1 MMADHAMVRKLS
13 SCETMGST
21 TIIYTDKT
29 GTLTLN
35 EMKVTKFW
43 LGKEVVKD
51 NTTAG
56 LAGNILK
63 LLQEV
68 VSLNTTRT
76 DVKQM
81 AHSFLK

>member
-68 VSLNTTRT
+68 VSLNTTCT
-76 DVKQM
+76 DVKQI

>member
-1 MMADHAMVRKLS
+1 
-13 SCETMGST
+13 
-21 TIIYTDKT
+21 
-29 GTLTLN
+29 
-35 EMKVTKFW
+35 MKVTKFW

-56 LAGNILK
+56 FAGNILK

-76 DVKQM
+76 DVEQI
-81 AHSFLK
+81 ALSFLE

>member
-1 MMADHAMVRKLS
+1 
-13 SCETMGST
+13 
-21 TIIYTDKT
+21 
-29 GTLTLN
+29 
-35 EMKVTKFW
+35 MKVTKFW

-56 LAGNILK
+56 FAGNILK

-76 DVKQM
+76 DVKQI